1 MDKTEKSSIKSR
13 LGLVIFI
20 LLMWLISIFPIGNQD
35 FFEHVAKQAEKN
47 IAEKTVDDKKAEA
60 IEKALAEAELA
71 KFKQDTKQT
80 RAAYFKA
87 VEADSKIIS
96 KSDAEKFRAALEKA
110 KKAYAEHQKNAKK
123 DEVPLT
129 KSAALLYESTGL
141 DLYKFIDAPGKR
153 PKNKSVL
160 KNAEK
165 RVTGKIKGGIDLKGG
180 VEFTMEFA
188 PEDLVGK
195 GENGGDLD
203 AEKTRDTIIEIL
215 RNRIDSKGLAEVELR
230 PFSETS
236 IMIRVPA
243 VNENEV
249 AAIRNLLQKQAKLEF
264 KKLTFPGDPAGVK
277 IDAPEM
283 PGKSTW
289 VKEDYEM
296 TGEHIERAFV
306 SQNQEGQYEII
317 KVFNA
322 TGAREFGM
330 VTQQNVGQQLA
341 IVLDDVCYSAPRIN
355 EPINGGRA
363 QITGDFTK
371 DEAEELAIILQS
383 GSMPVKLKFSGE
395 SRIDPSLGAASVKSG
410 IMSCLIGLVVVLIF
424 MVFYYKKAGV
434 IAVLALLANI
444 LLVIGTMAILGATF
458 TLPGIAGLILTIGMA
473 VDTNVLIF
481 ERIREELA
489 KGRTLFNSTREG
501 YGKAFVTIFDANV
514 TTLITA
520 LILMKFG
527 SGPIQGFAYTLAIG
541 ILASMFTGI
550 FMSRIFFDMISMDH
564 SKKELGGFADK
575 PPRNWDFWIMRKKAA
590 ICSAVLVII
599 SLGIIVTK
607 GSKLFS
613 VDFTGG
619 NSLQYTVAGDVT
631 SEAVSER
638 LKTAGFKSPKVV
650 IKSSVGG
657 DQELEVVV
665 RETNADFPKLKD
677 QQDNDALYA
686 LIDTAVRNG
695 KSAEEMKRT
704 RQQTVGGVVG
714 VEFRSQAIWAIAL
727 SLVGIFLYITLRF
740 ESIFAVGAISAL
752 AHDTL
757 ISVGL
762 YALIGHQISLP
773 VIAALLTIIGYS
785 LNDTIVVFDRIRE
798 NSGEIKKKS
807 IIDIMNVSI
816 NGTINRTILTSL
828 TTLFVVVVLA
838 AFGGGAISDFAI
850 ILIIG
855 VIIGTYSSVFVASP
869 IVCSS
874 SKFSTQLNRIH
885 DEKVERDERMKNDQ
899 TVLAE

>member
-1 MDKTEKSSIKSR
+1 MDKSEKSSIKAR
-13 LGLVIFI
+13 LGVVIFV
-20 LLMWLISIFPIGNQD
+20 LLMWLVSIFPIGNKD
-35 FFEHVAKQAEKN
+35 FFEYVAKEAEEN
-47 IAEKTVDDKKAEA
+47 ISAKTVDDKKAEE
-60 IEKALAEAELA
+60 IQKALSDAELK
-71 KFKQDTKQT
+71 KFKLDTKQT
-80 RAAYFKA
+80 RADYFKA
-87 VEADSKIIS
+87 VENDSKIIS
-96 KSDAEKFRAALEKA
+96 KSDAEKFRVALEKA
-110 KKAYAEHQKNAKK
+110 KQAYADHQEKAQK

-129 KSAALLYESTGL
+129 KSAALLNEASGL
-141 DLYKFIDAPGKR
+141 DLYKFIDSPGKR

-160 KNAEK
+160 KHAEK
-165 RVTGKIKGGIDLKGG
+165 KVTGKIKGGIDLKGG
-180 VEFTMEFA
+180 VEFTMEFDPA
-188 PEDLVGK
+188 DLAGR
-195 GENGGDLD
+195 GDNGADLD

-230 PFSETS
+230 PFSTTA

-243 VNENEV
+243 VNESEV
-249 AAIRNLLQKQAKLEF
+249 AGIRNLLQKQAKLEF
-264 KKLTFPGDPAGVK
+264 KKLTFAGDPAGVK
-277 IDAPEM
+277 IDAPDM

-317 KVFNA
+317 KVFDA
-322 TGAREFGM
+322 TGAAQFGM

-395 SRIDPSLGAASVKSG
+395 SRIDPSLGAASVRSG
-410 IMSCLIGLVVVLIF
+410 ILSCIIGLLAVLVF
-424 MVFYYKKAGV
+424 MIFYYRKAGV

-489 KGRTLFNSTREG
+489 TGKTLFNSTREG

-541 ILASMFTGI
+541 IMASMFTGI
-550 FMSRIFFDMISMDH
+550 FMSRIFFDMLAMDH

-590 ICSAVLVII
+590 IFSMVLVAI
-599 SLGIIVTK
+599 SLGVIFTK

-619 NSLQYTVAGDVT
+619 NSLQYTVTDGVT
-631 SEAVSER
+631 SEDVQKR
-638 LKTAGFKSPKVV
+638 LEDVGFKSPKVV
-650 IKSSVGG
+650 IKSAIGG

-665 RETNADFPKLKD
+665 RETNADFENLKD
-677 QQDNDALYA
+677 AQDNTGLYGM
-686 LIDTAVRNG
+686 IDTAVRNG
-695 KSAEEMKRT
+695 KSAEEMKRI

-714 VEFRSQAIWAIAL
+714 EEFRSQAIWAIAL
-727 SLVGIFLYITLRF
+727 SLIAIFAYITLRF

-752 AHDTL
+752 AHDTI
-757 ISVGL
+757 ISIGA
-762 YALIGHQISLP
+762 YALLDHQISLP

-798 NSGEIKKKS
+798 NSGEVKKKS

-828 TTLFVVVVLA
+828 TTLFVVVILA
-838 AFGGGAISDFAI
+838 LFGGGAISDFAI

-855 VIIGTYSSVFVASP
+855 VVIGTYSSVFVASP

-874 SKFSTQLNRIH
+874 SKFSTQLSRIH
-885 DEKVERDERMKNDQ
+885 DEKVDREERMKNDQ